1 MTKIQERGAAI
12 WTKELS
18 VSRSPNRT
26 DPLPYTKTLSE
37 NFPVSLEQRR
47 ISPRMGLPPSP
58 FSKGDAPYGRGYHN
72 AENGLLPD
80 AEAIVEETQEVP
92 AQAKEKQ
99 WQRWQT
105 EGFRQSRRQRH
116 LVRAVDRMP
125 VEGSPSR
132 LVRGLRERRPR
143 AFPEVERGGHI
154 REAQEEEDGRVLC
167 QGARRDRLEVAGD
180 GLQALPSSFGRRES
194 GQESHRQGQTRG
206 EDQPPR
212 R

>member
-80 AEAIVEETQEVP
+80 AEAIVEETQEIP
-92 AQAKEKQ
+92 AQAKEESKRESRQ
-99 WQRWQT
+99 AQSLR
-105 EGFRQSRRQRH
+105 EGSRRRH
-116 LVRAVDRMP
+116 LVCALDRMP
-125 VEGSPSR
+125 MEGSPSR
-132 LVRGLRERRPR
+132 LVWGLLKRRPR
-143 AFPEVERGGHI
+143 AFPEVERGRHI
-154 REAQEEEDGRVLC
+154 REA
-167 QGARRDRLEVAGD
+167 
-180 GLQALPSSFGRRES
+180 
-194 GQESHRQGQTRG
+194 
-206 EDQPPR
+206 
-212 R
+212 